1 MLKEI
6 LSVSGKPGLF
16 QLISRTKN
24 SLIVETL
31 DPKNKRRMP
40 VYASDRVVSLG
51 DIAMFT
57 DEEDVPL
64 YKVFENLYAHR
75 SGAPIELDALKS
87 DDYAAIMAIAL
98 PNYDRER
105 VYITDIKKLVKWYN
119 LLLSVGFTT
128 FCPKEAEEEATQE
141 AAAE

>member
-16 QLISRTKN
+16 RLVSRTKN
-24 SLIVETL
+24 SLIVEAL

-51 DIAMFT
+51 DISIFT
-57 DEEDVPL
+57 NEEDIPL
-64 YKVFENLYAHR
+64 YEVLESL
-75 SGAPIELDALKS
+75 SALKGTAEVDLAS
-87 DDYAAIMAIAL
+87 LKDDAAYSALMAEIL
-98 PNYDRER
+98 PSYDRER

-119 LLLSVGFTT
+119 LLVVSGITAFR
-128 FCPKEAEEEATQE
+128 PQEEPQAEGDDK
-141 AAAE
+141 

>member
-16 QLISRTKN
+16 RLVSRTKN
-24 SLIVETL
+24 SLIVEAL

-51 DIAMFT
+51 DISIFT
-57 DEEDVPL
+57 NEEDVPL
-64 YKVFENLYAHR
+64 YEVLENL
-75 SGAPIELDALKS
+75 SALKGTAEVDLAS
-87 DDYAAIMAIAL
+87 LKDDAAYSALMAEIL
-98 PNYDRER
+98 PSYDRER

-119 LLLSVGFTT
+119 LLVVSGITAFR
-128 FCPKEAEEEATQE
+128 PQEEPQVESE
-141 AAAE
+141 DK

>member
-16 QLISRTKN
+16 RLVSRTKN
-24 SLIVETL
+24 SLIVEAL

-51 DIAMFT
+51 DISIFT
-57 DEEDVPL
+57 NEEDIPL
-64 YKVFENLYAHR
+64 YEVLESL
-75 SGAPIELDALKS
+75 SALKGTAEVDLAS
-87 DDYAAIMAIAL
+87 LKDDAAYSALMAKIL
-98 PNYDRER
+98 PSYDRER

-119 LLLSVGFTT
+119 LLVVSGITAFR
-128 FCPKEAEEEATQE
+128 PQEEPQAEGDDK
-141 AAAE
+141 